1 MGISRLKPLDNSR
14 LWDYNTNKKKRK
26 QQKRNTAM
34 SNTYK
39 EIKRLTGNNIG
50 YAAAALAR
58 TIEENDWITG
68 AESDNIVYL
77 RNSNNDWVAI
87 PDYYCDEDSEFNT
100 VRGVS
105 VKLVLGQDTWK
116 VTAVVAE

>member
-1 MGISRLKPLDNSR
+1 
-14 LWDYNTNKKKRK
+14 
-26 QQKRNTAM
+26 M

-39 EIKRLTGNNIG
+39 QIKRLTGNNKG

-68 AESDNIVYL
+68 SEADEIVYL

-87 PDYYCDEDSEFNT
+87 PEHYCDEDSEFNT
-100 VRGVS
+100 VSGAS
-105 VKLVLGQDTWK
+105 VKLVFGQDDWK
-116 VTAVVAE
+116 LTAVEAE